1 MRMIKRDTIQRVIM
15 NPISDGQGGSKSI
28 KEYKEY
34 KEILAVAV
42 SIISSAGSN
51 TEFGTQQQNTISV
64 VSNVKLDEYIR
75 ARYEF
80 SNKLYK
86 LMRQIKRGNE
96 YYSILMEVN
105 E

>member
-1 MRMIKRDTIQRVIM
+1 MRMIKRDTIQRVIIT
-15 NPISDGQGGSKSI
+15 PESDGQCGSSI
-28 KEYKEY
+28 DKDY
-34 KEILAVAV
+34 KEILTVAV

-64 VSNVKLDEYIR
+64 VSNVKLDEYIY

-80 SNKLYK
+80 SNRLYK

>member
-15 NPISDGQGGSKSI
+15 IPESDGQCGSSTDKD
-28 KEYKEY
+28 Y
-34 KEILAVAV
+34 KEILTVAV
-42 SIISSAGSN
+42 SNISSFGST

-64 VSNVKLDEYIR
+64 VSNVKLDEYIY

-80 SNKLYK
+80 SNRLYK